1 MTVMSVGTNQKYLV
15 IYRTLLYSVLV
26 LAAIALIAEILPEIE
41 AKIIVIPTLLLII
54 TIGIIDLVKLH
65 NVNINRM

>member
-1 MTVMSVGTNQKYLV
+1 MSVGTNQNYLV